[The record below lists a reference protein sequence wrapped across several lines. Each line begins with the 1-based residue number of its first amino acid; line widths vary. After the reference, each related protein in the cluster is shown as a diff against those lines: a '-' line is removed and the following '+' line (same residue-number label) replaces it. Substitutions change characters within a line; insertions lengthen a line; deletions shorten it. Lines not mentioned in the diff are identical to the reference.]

1 MTFKD
6 LNLNA
11 SILQATDEL
20 GFVNPTPV
28 QEKVIPILLE
38 KKCDLVALAQTGTG
52 KTAAYGLPIIQNIN
66 VESKHVEAL
75 ILSPTRELC
84 VQIAKDCTNYAK
96 FSPKM
101 NVVSIYGGASI
112 DRQRQEL
119 QKGAKIICAT
129 PGRMLDMIKRKY
141 IDISNVRYVVLDEA
155 DEMLNMGFQEDLDS
169 ILQHTPIDKNTL
181 LFSATM
187 PKDVEN
193 IAASYMNDPERVT
206 VGERNSASENV
217 KHYYYTVHAKDR
229 YSALKRIADFYP
241 SIYAIVF
248 CRTRI
253 ETQDVADN
261 LIRDGYNA
269 DSLHGDLSQAQR
281 DHVMNRF
288 RSKNLQIL
296 VATDVAARGLD
307 VNNLTHVIN
316 YNLPDDFEI
325 YTHRS
330 GRTGRADKTGI
341 SIAIVN
347 LKEKSKLKYIE
358 KSMGKQFTQVPVPT
372 GDMVCRK
379 QLFHFMDHLEST
391 VVNLDEIDDYVQL
404 INKKFAYIEK
414 EDLIARL
421 VSLELSRLLQY
432 YKNVP
437 DLNIPEESE
446 KGGKGRKES
455 GRRDEGDSRY
465 MTLQINIGKRDKVG
479 VDKLLRIINEKT
491 NNRDIKIGKIDIFE
505 SCSKFDVEPKFA
517 EEVMNKFRGFVFQNR
532 DIGVI
537 EASTRKKRDDDRGEK
552 GGRGE
557 RSERGDRSERSR
569 SSDRY
574 GRNDRKRSDSRGG
587 EDRYDRKKRPSG
599 SNDRNSFG
607 EKKRKFRR

>member
-28 QEKVIPILLE
+28 QEQVIPILLDRQ
-38 KKCDLVALAQTGTG
+38 CDLVALAQTGTG
-52 KTAAYGLPIIQNIN
+52 KTAAYGLPIIQNIDSN
-66 VESKHVEAL
+66 TKNIEAL

-84 VQIAKDCTNYAK
+84 IQIAKDCTNYAQ
-96 FSPKM
+96 FLPKM

-155 DEMLNMGFQEDLDS
+155 DEMLNMGFKEDLDS
-169 ILQHTPIDKNTL
+169 ILQHTPANKNTL

-193 IAASYMNDPERVT
+193 IASSYMDKPVRVT
-206 VGERNSASENV
+206 VGERNSGAENV

-229 YSALKRIADFYP
+229 YLALKRIADFYP

-253 ETQDVADN
+253 ETQEVADM

-281 DHVMNRF
+281 DHVMSRF
-288 RSKNLQIL
+288 RNKNLQIL

-341 SIAIVN
+341 SVAIVN
-347 LKEKSKLKYIE
+347 LREKSKLKYIE
-358 KSMGKQFTQVPVPT
+358 KSMGRQFTQVPVPT
-372 GDMVCRK
+372 GEMVCRK

-391 VVNLDEIDDYVQL
+391 PVHIEDIDDYVN
-404 INKKFAYIEK
+404 IISKKFSYIEK
-414 EDLIARL
+414 EDLIAKL

-432 YKNVP
+432 YKNTP

-446 KGGKGRKES
+446 RGIRGKKEGGRFSES
-455 GRRDEGDSRY
+455 ENRY
-465 MTLQINIGKRDKVG
+465 TTLQINIGKRDNVG

-491 NNRDIKIGKIDIFE
+491 NNREIKIGKIDIYE
-505 SCSKFDVEPKFA
+505 SCSKFDVDPKFA
-517 EEVMNKFRGFVFQNR
+517 DEVMNKFKGFLFQNR
-532 DIGVI
+532 EIGVI
-537 EASTRKKRDDDRGEK
+537 EGSKTKRSDDRN
-552 GGRGE
+552 E
-557 RSERGDRSERSR
+557 RND
-569 SSDRY
+569 
-574 GRNDRKRSDSRGG
+574 RNDRKRNDSRRYQDGS
-587 EDRYDRKKRPSG
+587 YDRKRNDSTKR
-599 SNDRNSFG
+599 DRNSFG
-607 EKKRKFRR
+607 DKKRKFRR

>member
-1 MTFKD
+1 MIFKD

-28 QEKVIPILLE
+28 QEQVIPILLE
-38 KKCDLVALAQTGTG
+38 QQIDLVALAQTGTG

-66 VESKHVEAL
+66 PNSSQIEAL

-84 VQIAKDCTNYAK
+84 IQIAKDCTNFAK
-96 FSPKM
+96 YLPKM

-141 IDISNVRYVVLDEA
+141 INISNVRYVVLDEA
-155 DEMLNMGFQEDLDS
+155 DEMLNMGFKEDLDS
-169 ILQHTPIDKNTL
+169 ILQHTPEQKSTL

-187 PKDVEN
+187 PRDVEN
-193 IAASYMNDPERVT
+193 ISQSYMNNPIRVT
-206 VGERNSASENV
+206 VGEKNAGAENV

-229 YSALKRIADFYP
+229 YLALKRIADFYP

-253 ETQDVADN
+253 ETQDVADM

-281 DHVMNRF
+281 DHVMSRF
-288 RSKNLQIL
+288 RNKNLQIL

-391 VVNLDEIDDYVQL
+391 EINLDEINDYVQI

-446 KGGKGRKES
+446 RGSK
-455 GRRDEGDSRY
+455 GRRDSGSRSDGDHKFT
-465 MTLQINIGKRDKVG
+465 TLQINIGKRDNVA
-479 VDKLLRIINEKT
+479 VDKLIRIINEKT

-517 EEVMNKFRGFVFQNR
+517 EEVIQKFKGFVFQNR
-532 DIGVI
+532 EVGVI
-537 EASTRKKRDDDRGEK
+537 EGGQGKRKEGSRG
-552 GGRGE
+552 GE
-557 RSERGDRSERSR
+557 RSERTNWKDRKRNE
-569 SSDRY
+569 
-574 GRNDRKRSDSRGG
+574 GRGNNDYKDRKRSDSRRS
-587 EDRYDRKKRPSG
+587 DSRKSEGK
-599 SNDRNSFG
+599 SFG
-607 EKKRKFRR
+607 EKRKFRR

>member
-1 MTFKD
+1 MIFKD

-38 KKCDLVALAQTGTG
+38 QECDLVALAQTGTG

-66 VESKHVEAL
+66 PNSSHIEAL

-84 VQIAKDCTNYAK
+84 IQIAKDCTNFAK
-96 FSPKM
+96 YLPKM
-101 NVVSIYGGASI
+101 NVVSIYGGASM

-119 QKGAKIICAT
+119 QKGAKIVCAT

-141 IDISNVRYVVLDEA
+141 INISNVRYVVLDEA
-155 DEMLNMGFQEDLDS
+155 DEMLNMGFKEDLDS
-169 ILQHTPIDKNTL
+169 ILQHTPEQKNTL

-187 PKDVEN
+187 SRDVEN
-193 IAASYMNDPERVT
+193 IASNYMDRPLKVT
-206 VGERNSASENV
+206 LGEKNSGADNV

-229 YSALKRIADFYP
+229 YLALKRIADFYP

-253 ETQDVADN
+253 ETQDVADM

-281 DHVMNRF
+281 DHVMSRF
-288 RSKNLQIL
+288 RNKNLQIL

-379 QLFHFMDHLEST
+379 QLFHFIDHLEST
-391 VVNLDEIDDYVQL
+391 EINLDEIDDYVQI

-446 KGGKGRKES
+446 RGSKGRKDS
-455 GRRDEGDSRY
+455 GSRFEGENKY
-465 MTLQINIGKRDKVG
+465 TTLQINIGKRDNVA
-479 VDKLLRIINEKT
+479 VDKLIRIINEKT

-505 SCSKFDVEPKFA
+505 SCSKFDVDPKFA
-517 EEVMNKFRGFVFQNR
+517 EEVIQKFKGFVFQNR
-532 DIGVI
+532 EVGVI
-537 EASTRKKRDDDRGEK
+537 EGRQSKRREGSRG
-552 GGRGE
+552 GE
-557 RSERGDRSERSR
+557 RHERTDWK
-569 SSDRY
+569 
-574 GRNDRKRSDSRGG
+574 DRKRSEGRGSSDKNRSDSRRGDSRRG
-587 EDRYDRKKRPSG
+587 DSRRGDSRKSDGKSY
-599 SNDRNSFG
+599 S
-607 EKKRKFRR
+607 EKRKFRR

>member
-1 MTFKD
+1 MIFKD

-38 KKCDLVALAQTGTG
+38 QECDLVALAQTGTG

-66 VESKHVEAL
+66 PNSSHIEAL

-84 VQIAKDCTNYAK
+84 IQIAKDCTNFAK
-96 FSPKM
+96 YLPKM
-101 NVVSIYGGASI
+101 NVVSIYGGASM

-119 QKGAKIICAT
+119 QKGAKIVCAT

-141 IDISNVRYVVLDEA
+141 INISNVRYVVLDEA
-155 DEMLNMGFQEDLDS
+155 DEMLNMGFKEDLDS
-169 ILQHTPIDKNTL
+169 ILQHTPEQKNTL

-187 PKDVEN
+187 SRDVEN
-193 IAASYMNDPERVT
+193 IASNYMDRPLKVT
-206 VGERNSASENV
+206 LGEKNSGADNV

-229 YSALKRIADFYP
+229 YLALKRIADFYP

-253 ETQDVADN
+253 ETQDVADM

-281 DHVMNRF
+281 DHVMSRF
-288 RSKNLQIL
+288 RNKNLQIL

-391 VVNLDEIDDYVQL
+391 EINLDEIDDYVQI

-446 KGGKGRKES
+446 RGSKGRKDSGSRFES
-455 GRRDEGDSRY
+455 ENKFT
-465 MTLQINIGKRDKVG
+465 TLQINIGKRDNVA
-479 VDKLLRIINEKT
+479 VDKLIRIINEKT
-491 NNRDIKIGKIDIFE
+491 NNRDIKIGKIDIYE
-505 SCSKFDVEPKFA
+505 SCSKFDVDPKFA
-517 EEVMNKFRGFVFQNR
+517 EEVIQKFKGFVFQNR
-532 DIGVI
+532 EVGVI
-537 EASTRKKRDDDRGEK
+537 EGGQSKRREGSRG
-552 GGRGE
+552 GE
-557 RSERGDRSERSR
+557 RHERTDWK
-569 SSDRY
+569 
-574 GRNDRKRSDSRGG
+574 DRKRSEGRSNIDRNRNDSRRSDSRRG
-587 EDRYDRKKRPSG
+587 DSRKSDGKSY
-599 SNDRNSFG
+599 S
-607 EKKRKFRR
+607 EKRKFRR

>member
-1 MTFKD
+1 MIFKD

-28 QEKVIPILLE
+28 QEQVIPILLE
-38 KKCDLVALAQTGTG
+38 QQIDLVALAQTGTG

-66 VESKHVEAL
+66 PNSSQIEAL

-84 VQIAKDCTNYAK
+84 IQIAKDCTNFAK
-96 FSPKM
+96 YLPKM

-141 IDISNVRYVVLDEA
+141 INISNLRYVVLDEA
-155 DEMLNMGFQEDLDS
+155 DEMLNMGFKEDLDS
-169 ILQHTPIDKNTL
+169 ILQHTPEQKSTL

-187 PKDVEN
+187 PRDVEN
-193 IAASYMNDPERVT
+193 ISQSYMNNPIRVT
-206 VGERNSASENV
+206 VGEKNAGAENV

-229 YSALKRIADFYP
+229 YLALKRIADFYP

-253 ETQDVADN
+253 ETQDVADM

-281 DHVMNRF
+281 DHVMSRF
-288 RSKNLQIL
+288 RNKNLQIL

-391 VVNLDEIDDYVQL
+391 EINLDEINDYVQI

-446 KGGKGRKES
+446 RGSK
-455 GRRDEGDSRY
+455 GRRDSGSRSDGDHKFT
-465 MTLQINIGKRDKVG
+465 TLQINIGKRDNVA
-479 VDKLLRIINEKT
+479 VDKLIRIINEKT

-505 SCSKFDVEPKFA
+505 SCSKFDVEPKFV
-517 EEVMNKFRGFVFQNR
+517 EEVMNKFRGFVFKNR

-537 EASTRKKRDDDRGEK
+537 EAGQSKKRD
-552 GGRGE
+552 
-557 RSERGDRSERSR
+557 SERESR
-569 SSDRY
+569 SYSRS
-574 GRNDRKRSDSRGG
+574 DRKRSDSRGRN
-587 EDRYDRKKRPSG
+587 DYSDRKRRDSKRG
-599 SNDRNSFG
+599 ENKSFQDG
-607 EKKRKFRR
+607 KRKFRR

>member
-1 MTFKD
+1 MIFKD

-28 QEKVIPILLE
+28 QEQVIPILLE
-38 KKCDLVALAQTGTG
+38 QQIDLVALAQTGTG

-66 VESKHVEAL
+66 PNSSQIEAL

-84 VQIAKDCTNYAK
+84 IQIAKDCTNFAK
-96 FSPKM
+96 YLPKM

-119 QKGAKIICAT
+119 HKGAKIICAT

-141 IDISNVRYVVLDEA
+141 INISNVRYVVLDEA
-155 DEMLNMGFQEDLDS
+155 DEMLNMGFKEDLDS
-169 ILQHTPIDKNTL
+169 ILQHTPEQKSTL

-187 PKDVEN
+187 PRDVEN
-193 IAASYMNDPERVT
+193 ISQSYMNNPIRVT
-206 VGERNSASENV
+206 VGEKNAGAENV

-229 YSALKRIADFYP
+229 YLALKRIADFYP

-253 ETQDVADN
+253 ETQDVADM

-281 DHVMNRF
+281 DHVMSRF
-288 RSKNLQIL
+288 RNKNLQIL

-391 VVNLDEIDDYVQL
+391 EINLDEINDYVQI

-446 KGGKGRKES
+446 RGSK
-455 GRRDEGDSRY
+455 GRRDSGSRSDGDHKFT
-465 MTLQINIGKRDKVG
+465 TLQINIGKRDNVA
-479 VDKLLRIINEKT
+479 VDKLIRIINEKT

-517 EEVMNKFRGFVFQNR
+517 EEVIQKFKGFVFQNR
-532 DIGVI
+532 EVGVI
-537 EASTRKKRDDDRGEK
+537 EGGQGKRKEGSRG
-552 GGRGE
+552 GE
-557 RSERGDRSERSR
+557 RSERTNWKDRKRNE
-569 SSDRY
+569 
-574 GRNDRKRSDSRGG
+574 GRGNNDYKDRKRSDSRRS
-587 EDRYDRKKRPSG
+587 DSRKSEGK
-599 SNDRNSFG
+599 SFG
-607 EKKRKFRR
+607 EKRKFRR

>member
-1 MTFKD
+1 MIFKD

-28 QEKVIPILLE
+28 QEQVIPILLE
-38 KKCDLVALAQTGTG
+38 QQIDLVALAQTGTG

-66 VESKHVEAL
+66 PNSSQIEAL

-84 VQIAKDCTNYAK
+84 IQIAKDCTNFAK
-96 FSPKM
+96 YLPKM

-141 IDISNVRYVVLDEA
+141 INISNLRYVVLDEA
-155 DEMLNMGFQEDLDS
+155 DEMLNMGFKEDLDS
-169 ILQHTPIDKNTL
+169 ILQHTPEQKSTL

-187 PKDVEN
+187 PRDVEN
-193 IAASYMNDPERVT
+193 ISQSYMNNPIRVT
-206 VGERNSASENV
+206 VGEKNAGAENV

-229 YSALKRIADFYP
+229 YLALKRIADFYP

-253 ETQDVADN
+253 ETQDVADM

-281 DHVMNRF
+281 DHVMSRF
-288 RSKNLQIL
+288 RNKNLQIL

-391 VVNLDEIDDYVQL
+391 EINLDEINDYVQI

-446 KGGKGRKES
+446 RGSK
-455 GRRDEGDSRY
+455 GRRDSGSRSDGDHKFT
-465 MTLQINIGKRDKVG
+465 TLQINIGKRDNVA
-479 VDKLLRIINEKT
+479 VDKLIRIINEKT

-517 EEVMNKFRGFVFQNR
+517 EEVIQKFKGFVFQNR
-532 DIGVI
+532 EVGVI
-537 EASTRKKRDDDRGEK
+537 EGGQGKRKEGSRG
-552 GGRGE
+552 GE
-557 RSERGDRSERSR
+557 RSERTNWKDRKRNE
-569 SSDRY
+569 
-574 GRNDRKRSDSRGG
+574 GRGNNDYKDRKRSDSRRS
-587 EDRYDRKKRPSG
+587 DSRKSEGK
-599 SNDRNSFG
+599 SFG
-607 EKKRKFRR
+607 EKRKFRR

>member
-66 VESKHVEAL
+66 ADSKHVEAL

-96 FSPKM
+96 FLPKM
-101 NVVSIYGGASI
+101 NVVPIYGGTSI

-141 IDISNVRYVVLDEA
+141 IDISNIRYVVLDEA

-169 ILQHTPIDKNTL
+169 ILQHTPSDKSTL

-193 IAASYMNDPERVT
+193 IAASYMKDPVRV
-206 VGERNSASENV
+206 VLGERNSAADNV

-253 ETQDVADN
+253 ETQDVADM
-261 LIRDGYNA
+261 LMRDGYNA

-437 DLNIPEESE
+437 DINIPEESE
-446 KGGKGRKES
+446 RGSKGRKES
-455 GRRDEGDSRY
+455 GRRDEGENRFT
-465 MTLQINIGKRDKVG
+465 TLQINIGKRDNVG
-479 VDKLLRIINEKT
+479 VDKLLRIINENT
-491 NNRDIKIGKIDIFE
+491 NNRDIKIGKIDIYE

-517 EEVMNKFRGFVFQNR
+517 EEVMQKFKGFVFQNR
-532 DIGVI
+532 EVGVI
-537 EASTRKKRDDDRGEK
+537 EGSNRKKRDDDGGER
-552 GGRGE
+552 GGR
-557 RSERGDRSERSR
+557 
-569 SSDRY
+569 SDRY
-574 GRNDRKRSDSRGG
+574 GRNDRYRSESRGG
-587 EDRYDRKKRPSG
+587 NDRYDRNRRSSG

>member
-1 MTFKD
+1 MIFKD

-28 QEKVIPILLE
+28 QEQVIPILLE
-38 KKCDLVALAQTGTG
+38 QQIDLVALAQTGTG

-66 VESKHVEAL
+66 PNSSQIEAL

-84 VQIAKDCTNYAK
+84 IQIAKDCTNFAK
-96 FSPKM
+96 YLPKM

-119 QKGAKIICAT
+119 QKGAKIVCAT

-141 IDISNVRYVVLDEA
+141 INISNVRYVVLDEA
-155 DEMLNMGFQEDLDS
+155 DEMLNMGFKEDLDS
-169 ILQHTPIDKNTL
+169 ILQHTPEQKSTL

-187 PKDVEN
+187 PRDVEN
-193 IAASYMNDPERVT
+193 ISQSYMNNPIRVT
-206 VGERNSASENV
+206 VGEKNAGAENV

-229 YSALKRIADFYP
+229 YLALKRIADFYP

-253 ETQDVADN
+253 ETQDVADM

-281 DHVMNRF
+281 DHVMSRF
-288 RSKNLQIL
+288 RNKNLQIL

-391 VVNLDEIDDYVQL
+391 EINLDEINDYVQI

-446 KGGKGRKES
+446 RGSK
-455 GRRDEGDSRY
+455 GRRDSGNRSDGDHKFT
-465 MTLQINIGKRDKVG
+465 TLQINIGKRDNVA
-479 VDKLLRIINEKT
+479 VDKLIRIINEKT

-517 EEVMNKFRGFVFQNR
+517 EEVIQKFKGFVFQNR
-532 DIGVI
+532 EVGVI
-537 EASTRKKRDDDRGEK
+537 EGGQGKRKEGSRG
-552 GGRGE
+552 GE
-557 RSERGDRSERSR
+557 RSERTNWKDRKRNE
-569 SSDRY
+569 
-574 GRNDRKRSDSRGG
+574 GRGNNDYKDRKRSDSRRS
-587 EDRYDRKKRPSG
+587 DSRKSEGK
-599 SNDRNSFG
+599 SFG
-607 EKKRKFRR
+607 EKRKFRR

>member
-1 MTFKD
+1 MIFKD

-28 QEKVIPILLE
+28 QEQVIPILLE
-38 KKCDLVALAQTGTG
+38 QQIDLVALAQTGTG

-66 VESKHVEAL
+66 PNSSQIEAL

-84 VQIAKDCTNYAK
+84 IQIAKDCTNFAK
-96 FSPKM
+96 YLPKM

-112 DRQRQEL
+112 DRQRHEL

-141 IDISNVRYVVLDEA
+141 INISNVRYVVLDEA
-155 DEMLNMGFQEDLDS
+155 DEMLNMGFKEDLDS
-169 ILQHTPIDKNTL
+169 ILQHTPEQKSTL

-187 PKDVEN
+187 PRDVEN
-193 IAASYMNDPERVT
+193 ISQSYMNNPIRVT
-206 VGERNSASENV
+206 VGEKNAGAENV

-229 YSALKRIADFYP
+229 YLALKRIADFYP

-253 ETQDVADN
+253 ETQDVADM

-281 DHVMNRF
+281 DHVMSRF
-288 RSKNLQIL
+288 RNKNLQIL

-391 VVNLDEIDDYVQL
+391 EINLDEINDYVQI

-446 KGGKGRKES
+446 RGSK
-455 GRRDEGDSRY
+455 GRRDSGSRSDGDHKFT
-465 MTLQINIGKRDKVG
+465 TLQINIGKRDNVA
-479 VDKLLRIINEKT
+479 VDKLIRIINEKT

-517 EEVMNKFRGFVFQNR
+517 EEVIQKFKGFVFQNR
-532 DIGVI
+532 EVGVI
-537 EASTRKKRDDDRGEK
+537 EGGQGKRKEGSRG
-552 GGRGE
+552 GE
-557 RSERGDRSERSR
+557 RSERTNWKDRKRNE
-569 SSDRY
+569 
-574 GRNDRKRSDSRGG
+574 GRGNNDYKDRKRSDSRRS
-587 EDRYDRKKRPSG
+587 DSRKSEGK
-599 SNDRNSFG
+599 SFG
-607 EKKRKFRR
+607 EKRKFRR

>member
-1 MTFKD
+1 MIFKD

-28 QEKVIPILLE
+28 QEQVIPILLE
-38 KKCDLVALAQTGTG
+38 QQIDLVALAQTGTG

-66 VESKHVEAL
+66 PNSSQIEAL

-84 VQIAKDCTNYAK
+84 IQIAKDCTNFAK
-96 FSPKM
+96 YLPKM

-141 IDISNVRYVVLDEA
+141 INISNVRYVVLDEA
-155 DEMLNMGFQEDLDS
+155 DEMLNMGFKEDLDS
-169 ILQHTPIDKNTL
+169 ILQHTPEQKSTL

-187 PKDVEN
+187 PRDVEN
-193 IAASYMNDPERVT
+193 ISQSYMNNPIRVT
-206 VGERNSASENV
+206 VGEKNAGAENV

-229 YSALKRIADFYP
+229 YLALKRIADFYP

-253 ETQDVADN
+253 ETQDVADM

-281 DHVMNRF
+281 DHVMSRF
-288 RSKNLQIL
+288 RNKNLQIL

-391 VVNLDEIDDYVQL
+391 EINLD
-404 INKKFAYIEK
+404 
-414 EDLIARL
+414 
-421 VSLELSRLLQY
+421 
-432 YKNVP
+432 
-437 DLNIPEESE
+437 
-446 KGGKGRKES
+446 
-455 GRRDEGDSRY
+455 
-465 MTLQINIGKRDKVG
+465 
-479 VDKLLRIINEKT
+479 
-491 NNRDIKIGKIDIFE
+491 
-505 SCSKFDVEPKFA
+505 
-517 EEVMNKFRGFVFQNR
+517 
-532 DIGVI
+532 
-537 EASTRKKRDDDRGEK
+537 
-552 GGRGE
+552 
-557 RSERGDRSERSR
+557 
-569 SSDRY
+569 
-574 GRNDRKRSDSRGG
+574 
-587 EDRYDRKKRPSG
+587 
-599 SNDRNSFG
+599 
-607 EKKRKFRR
+607 

>member
-1 MTFKD
+1 MIFKD

-28 QEKVIPILLE
+28 QEQVIPILLE
-38 KKCDLVALAQTGTG
+38 QQIDLVALAQTGTG

-66 VESKHVEAL
+66 PNSSQIEAL

-84 VQIAKDCTNYAK
+84 IQIAKDCTNFAK
-96 FSPKM
+96 YLPKM

-119 QKGAKIICAT
+119 QKGAKIVCAT

-141 IDISNVRYVVLDEA
+141 INISNVRYVVLDEA
-155 DEMLNMGFQEDLDS
+155 DEMLNMGFKEDLDS
-169 ILQHTPIDKNTL
+169 ILQHTPEQKSTL

-187 PKDVEN
+187 PRDVEN
-193 IAASYMNDPERVT
+193 ISQSYMNNPIRVT
-206 VGERNSASENV
+206 VGEKNAGAENV

-229 YSALKRIADFYP
+229 YLALKRIADFYP

-253 ETQDVADN
+253 ETQDVADM

-281 DHVMNRF
+281 DHVMSRF
-288 RSKNLQIL
+288 RNKNLQIL

-391 VVNLDEIDDYVQL
+391 EINLDEINDYVQI

-446 KGGKGRKES
+446 RGSK
-455 GRRDEGDSRY
+455 GRRDSGSRSDGDHKFT
-465 MTLQINIGKRDKVG
+465 TLQINIGKRDNVA
-479 VDKLLRIINEKT
+479 VDKLIRIINEKT

-517 EEVMNKFRGFVFQNR
+517 EEVIQKFKGFVFQNR
-532 DIGVI
+532 EVGVI
-537 EASTRKKRDDDRGEK
+537 EGGQGKRKEGSRG
-552 GGRGE
+552 GE
-557 RSERGDRSERSR
+557 RSERTNWKDRKRNE
-569 SSDRY
+569 
-574 GRNDRKRSDSRGG
+574 GRGNNDYKDRKRSDSRRS
-587 EDRYDRKKRPSG
+587 DSRKSEGK
-599 SNDRNSFG
+599 SFG
-607 EKKRKFRR
+607 EKRKFRR

>member
-1 MTFKD
+1 MIFKD

-28 QEKVIPILLE
+28 QEQVIPILLE
-38 KKCDLVALAQTGTG
+38 QQIDLVALAQTGTG

-66 VESKHVEAL
+66 PNSSQIEAL

-84 VQIAKDCTNYAK
+84 IQIAKDCTNFAK
-96 FSPKM
+96 YLPKM

-141 IDISNVRYVVLDEA
+141 INISNVRYVVLDEA
-155 DEMLNMGFQEDLDS
+155 DEMLNMGFKEDLDS
-169 ILQHTPIDKNTL
+169 ILQHTPEQKSTL

-187 PKDVEN
+187 PRDVEN
-193 IAASYMNDPERVT
+193 ISQSYMNNPIRVT
-206 VGERNSASENV
+206 VGEKNAGAENV

-229 YSALKRIADFYP
+229 YLALKRIADFYP

-253 ETQDVADN
+253 ETQDVADM

-281 DHVMNRF
+281 DHVMSRF
-288 RSKNLQIL
+288 RNKNLQIL

-391 VVNLDEIDDYVQL
+391 EINLDEINDYVQI

-446 KGGKGRKES
+446 RGSK
-455 GRRDEGDSRY
+455 GRRDSGNRSDGDHKFT
-465 MTLQINIGKRDKVG
+465 TLQINIGKRDNVA
-479 VDKLLRIINEKT
+479 VDKLIRIINEKT

-517 EEVMNKFRGFVFQNR
+517 EEVIQKFKGFVFQNR
-532 DIGVI
+532 EVGVI
-537 EASTRKKRDDDRGEK
+537 EGGQGKRKEGSRG
-552 GGRGE
+552 GE
-557 RSERGDRSERSR
+557 RSERTNWKDRKRNE
-569 SSDRY
+569 
-574 GRNDRKRSDSRGG
+574 GRGNNDYKDRKRSDSRRS
-587 EDRYDRKKRPSG
+587 DSRKSEGK
-599 SNDRNSFG
+599 SFG
-607 EKKRKFRR
+607 EKRKFRR

>member
-66 VESKHVEAL
+66 SDSKQIEAL

-84 VQIAKDCTNYAK
+84 VQIAKDCTNYAQYL
-96 FSPKM
+96 PKM

-141 IDISNVRYVVLDEA
+141 VDISNVRYVVLDEA
-155 DEMLNMGFQEDLDS
+155 DEMLNMGFKEDLDS
-169 ILQHTPIDKNTL
+169 ILQHTPIDKSTL

-206 VGERNSASENV
+206 LGERNSASENV

-229 YSALKRIADFYP
+229 YLALKRIADFYP

-358 KSMGKQFTQVPVPT
+358 KSMGKQLHKFLS
-372 GDMVCRK
+372 
-379 QLFHFMDHLEST
+379 QLVIWFVENNFS
-391 VVNLDEIDDYVQL
+391 
-404 INKKFAYIEK
+404 
-414 EDLIARL
+414 
-421 VSLELSRLLQY
+421 LSR
-432 YKNVP
+432 NI
-437 DLNIPEESE
+437 LN
-446 KGGKGRKES
+446 
-455 GRRDEGDSRY
+455 
-465 MTLQINIGKRDKVG
+465 
-479 VDKLLRIINEKT
+479 
-491 NNRDIKIGKIDIFE
+491 
-505 SCSKFDVEPKFA
+505 
-517 EEVMNKFRGFVFQNR
+517 
-532 DIGVI
+532 
-537 EASTRKKRDDDRGEK
+537 RKK
-552 GGRGE
+552 
-557 RSERGDRSERSR
+557 
-569 SSDRY
+569 
-574 GRNDRKRSDSRGG
+574 
-587 EDRYDRKKRPSG
+587 
-599 SNDRNSFG
+599 
-607 EKKRKFRR
+607 